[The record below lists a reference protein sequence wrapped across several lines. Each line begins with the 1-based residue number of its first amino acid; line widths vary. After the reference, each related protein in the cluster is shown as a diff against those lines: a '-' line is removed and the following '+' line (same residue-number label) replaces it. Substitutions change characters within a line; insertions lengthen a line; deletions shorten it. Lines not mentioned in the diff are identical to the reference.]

1 MVLFRYPNVA
11 CELLTSDV
19 QIIVDQ
25 MTANDVSFDGVVVV
39 KLLISNPFQLFFW
52 NLELPSIWISSLLF
66 VNLSSFLWVQNHSFC
81 IWCFAK

>member
-1 MVLFRYPNVA
+1 MFFKKLLLIMVLFRYPNVA

-39 KLLISNPFQLFFW
+39 KLLISNPFQLFF
-52 NLELPSIWISSLLF
+52 
-66 VNLSSFLWVQNHSFC
+66 
-81 IWCFAK
+81 